1 MASLVFLYNKKYNK
15 TYVYES
21 INYWDKSEKKSKSK
35 RKLIGIKDPVTGE
48 ILPTSTRKKKMEED
62 RIKQEKLQSEKRKFY
77 GATFL
82 LNQIA
87 SKLGVTSSLR
97 QCFPDSYKEILS
109 VAQYLLLERDSPISR
124 FEKWNRIHRTA
135 AKEGLTSQRISEM
148 FSEIE
153 EHNKNMFFRLMSEN
167 LKEDEHLAYDTT
179 SISSYSK
186 MINQM
191 KYGYNKENDTLAQIN
206 LAILYGEKSALPFY
220 YRVLPGNIVDV
231 STVKRLI
238 EDIRY
243 LKIRKPKL
251 VMDRGFFSRDN
262 IDRLIEKRFKFIVGT
277 KSTKLIKERVEK
289 IKDIKKFTNYLPE
302 YNVYGKKEL
311 IVWDESDKENRK
323 YLYLYVFFN
332 EEKAV
337 KEYKEFTN
345 YLVRLRTDI
354 ENNVE
359 NESRQE
365 DYRKYFDIKVEKGN
379 IVAIPKEEEI
389 EKHTKNY
396 GYFSLISNENLEVSE
411 VLNIYRQKDVAEKA
425 FHNIKDRLDTRR
437 VRVSSK
443 PTLDGKI
450 FVTFVSLI
458 LLSYIKN
465 QMKRQELYK
474 KYTTQE
480 LLDEL
485 DIIESYEREGEKL
498 RLGEITKKQR
508 EIFEKLEIRIPEEL
522 L

>member
-179 SISSYSK
+179 SIS
-186 MINQM
+186 
-191 KYGYNKENDTLAQIN
+191 
-206 LAILYGEKSALPFY
+206 
-220 YRVLPGNIVDV
+220 
-231 STVKRLI
+231 
-238 EDIRY
+238 
-243 LKIRKPKL
+243 
-251 VMDRGFFSRDN
+251 
-262 IDRLIEKRFKFIVGT
+262 
-277 KSTKLIKERVEK
+277 
-289 IKDIKKFTNYLPE
+289 
-302 YNVYGKKEL
+302 
-311 IVWDESDKENRK
+311 
-323 YLYLYVFFN
+323 
-332 EEKAV
+332 
-337 KEYKEFTN
+337 
-345 YLVRLRTDI
+345 
-354 ENNVE
+354 
-359 NESRQE
+359 
-365 DYRKYFDIKVEKGN
+365 
-379 IVAIPKEEEI
+379 
-389 EKHTKNY
+389 
-396 GYFSLISNENLEVSE
+396 
-411 VLNIYRQKDVAEKA
+411 
-425 FHNIKDRLDTRR
+425 
-437 VRVSSK
+437 
-443 PTLDGKI
+443 
-450 FVTFVSLI
+450 
-458 LLSYIKN
+458 
-465 QMKRQELYK
+465 
-474 KYTTQE
+474 
-480 LLDEL
+480 
-485 DIIESYEREGEKL
+485 
-498 RLGEITKKQR
+498 
-508 EIFEKLEIRIPEEL
+508 
-522 L
+522 

>member
-289 IKDIKKFTNYLPE
+289 VKDIKK
-302 YNVYGKKEL
+302 
-311 IVWDESDKENRK
+311 
-323 YLYLYVFFN
+323 
-332 EEKAV
+332 
-337 KEYKEFTN
+337 FTN

-365 DYRKYFDIKVEKGN
+365 DYRKYFDIEVEKGN